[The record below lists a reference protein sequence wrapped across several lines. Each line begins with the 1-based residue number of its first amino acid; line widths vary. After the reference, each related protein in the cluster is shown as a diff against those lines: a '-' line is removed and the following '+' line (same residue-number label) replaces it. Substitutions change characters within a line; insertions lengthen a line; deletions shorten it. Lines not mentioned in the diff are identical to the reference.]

1 MADADLA
8 TLREL
13 MGHSTI
19 STKMRYVHPTPQQ
32 KPGALN
38 TLEGFKI
45 EQVFARI
52 ESRTGRPYSNF
63 TPRLLSAGKLLI
75 LLMRRDV

>member
-8 TLREL
+8 TLKDL

-19 STKMRYVHPTPQQ
+19 STTMRYVHPTPQQ
-32 KPGALN
+32 KPSALN
-38 TLEGFKI
+38 TLKWLKI

-52 ESRTGRPYSNF
+52 ESNRGQGVPTVTS
-63 TPRLLSAGKLLI
+63 
-75 LLMRRDV
+75 RRDF